1 MEGTAEITTQTPTGT
16 AEAVTSQGKS
26 DISTVQ
32 PGGNGEK
39 PEGGQPKTD
48 DGSIS
53 EAIRKFRLKMAGKE
67 EELDLT
73 NPEHQ
78 EKVRRYAQ
86 KGESA
91 DRKFNEAA
99 LMRKQNEEF
108 IRLLKT
114 NPEAVLANPAIGLD
128 VKEWAEKFLW
138 QRLQEE
144 KMSPEQR
151 KALQMEKELEKY
163 RQQEIQRKQEE
174 QFRAFEE
181 QKQQYRG
188 KLEQDIIKTLE
199 TSGLPKTP
207 RTVARI
213 AHYMLEAKRRGW
225 GDVSPIDVV
234 ETVWKEYVDEHNQFY
249 GALPLEKLKS
259 ILNPDLRKKFREL
272 DMSEVRQPGQ
282 PLGKK
287 DQPPSDPDK
296 KDSGKKKLT
305 MDEWREK
312 RQKLLAEE

>member
-16 AEAVTSQGKS
+16 AEAVTTQQPQ
-26 DISTVQ
+26 DIKT
-32 PGGNGEK
+32 PETGGNGQK
-39 PEGGQPKTD
+39 PSQPADEGA
-48 DGSIS
+48 IS
-53 EAIRKFRLKMAGKE
+53 EAIRKFKLKLSGKE
-67 EELDLT
+67 EELDIT
-73 NPEHQ
+73 NAEHR
-78 EKVRRYAQ
+78 ERLARMAQ

-151 KALQMEKELEKY
+151 KALQMEKELEIY
-163 RQQEIQRKQEE
+163 RQAEIQRKQEE

-181 QKQQYRG
+181 QKKQYRG
-188 KLEQDIIKTLE
+188 RLEADIIKTLE

-225 GDVSPIDVV
+225 ADVTPADVM

-259 ILNPDLRKKFREL
+259 ILNPDLRKRFREL
-272 DMSEVRQPGQ
+272 DMADVKQPGQ

-287 DQPPSDPDK
+287 DQPPSDPEKRDT
-296 KDSGKKKLT
+296 GKKKLT
-305 MDEWREK
+305 MEEWREK
-312 RQKLLAEE
+312 RQKMLEE